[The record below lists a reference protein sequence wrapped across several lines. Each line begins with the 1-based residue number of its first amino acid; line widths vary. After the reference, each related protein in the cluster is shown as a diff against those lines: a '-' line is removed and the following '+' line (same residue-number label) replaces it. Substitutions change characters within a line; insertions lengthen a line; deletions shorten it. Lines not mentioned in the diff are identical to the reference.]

1 MILEPIP
8 KPPPMAPVIRLDP
21 GKQTEIKSTGQYC
34 FHRRY
39 DVDDHAHTVS
49 CGTCG
54 VPLDAFEILLDYA
67 RSERSWR
74 YYENEITRAKEA
86 LEELK
91 AEERKVKAR
100 TRNASR
106 KEAEAAV
113 AEERV
118 RAEKA
123 RREITEKARDIGQL
137 CRRIEQLAR
146 VEMGK

>member
-1 MILEPIP
+1 VILEPIP

-21 GKQTEIKSTGQYC
+21 GRQTEIKQSTHFC
-34 FHRRY
+34 FHRQY
-39 DVDDHAHTVS
+39 EVDESTHTVACGS
-49 CGTCG
+49 CGI
-54 VPLDAFEILLDYA
+54 PLDAFEILLDYA
-67 RSERSWR
+67 QRERSWR

-86 LEELK
+86 LAELK

-118 RAEKA
+118 RSEKA